1 MFIGQ
6 KFCFHIIWAIGYG
19 QNGENGE
26 NGENGKMVKFLRYSN
41 IQICKLDFHFFPYN
55 NNIGYF
61 LVIFGAFWLQTM
73 VFTQFCSSF

>member
-6 KFCFHIIWAIGYG
+6 KLCFHIIWAIGYG

-55 NNIGYF
+55 NNFGYF
-61 LVIFGAFWLQTM
+61 
-73 VFTQFCSSF
+73 FCHIWCFLASDHGFHTVL